1 MVTWIPSLYPLYVS
15 ISYPLA
21 VESANFPPFF
31 SKENQLE
38 KLEKNG
44 KTPMSR
50 ASILSSPTS
59 AVHPSLESF
68 RCFPATFNS

>member
-1 MVTWIPSLYPLYVS
+1 MDPM
-15 ISYPLA
+15 A

-68 RCFPATFNS
+68 RCFPATFKQLTLKKIISSWDLW